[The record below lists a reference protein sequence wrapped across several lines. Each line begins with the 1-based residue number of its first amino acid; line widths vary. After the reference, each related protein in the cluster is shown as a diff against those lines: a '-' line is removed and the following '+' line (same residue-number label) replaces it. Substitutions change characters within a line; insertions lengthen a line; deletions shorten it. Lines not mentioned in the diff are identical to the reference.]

1 MSHFEFDI
9 SQSLVGT
16 HEEVVIVHLFDT
28 CNAAFQF
35 IGHLMDLSGLC
46 VVESDAVSAAE
57 PNPVIAV
64 HIAVADID
72 RCLGQFIYSV
82 EHIVFLVVLK
92 MRPAL
97 PMTHNFPFSSKYSQP
112 RWMGKLDSLFSSIN
126 L

>member
-1 MSHFEFDI
+1 MEMECTDLCLDFVKRFKRDNLQCFVFEFDI

-92 MRPAL
+92 NATGFTYDP
-97 PMTHNFPFSSKYSQP
+97 
-112 RWMGKLDSLFSSIN
+112 
-126 L
+126 

>member
-1 MSHFEFDI
+1 
-9 SQSLVGT
+9 
-16 HEEVVIVHLFDT
+16 
-28 CNAAFQF
+28 
-35 IGHLMDLSGLC
+35 MDLSGLC

-92 MRPAL
+92 NAAG
-97 PMTHNFPFSSKYSQP
+97 FSIVPVYAFVGEEP
-112 RWMGKLDSLFSSIN
+112 HVTYRILLNVEDSAVAQSVFHPYVFICLRRSYERQKE
-126 L
+126 

>member
-1 MSHFEFDI
+1 
-9 SQSLVGT
+9 
-16 HEEVVIVHLFDT
+16 
-28 CNAAFQF
+28 
-35 IGHLMDLSGLC
+35 MDLSGLC

-92 MRPAL
+92 IRPAL
-97 PMTHNFPFSSKYSQP
+97 PMTHNFPFSSNTAN
-112 RWMGKLDSLFSSIN
+112 RDGWGN
-126 L
+126 LTLCFLLLIYNA